1 MKNIGVKKMFRK
13 WLYEQIQKREMTQ
26 RELAGKLGVDES
38 LVSRWMKGERPV
50 TLPNIIKMAKLF
62 NTTTDEILGV
72 MGKLDV

>member
-1 MKNIGVKKMFRK
+1 MLRK
-13 WLYEQIQKREMTQ
+13 WLYEQISKRKMTQ